1 MKHRITEYFNIN
13 FKNWHLLI
21 LASLL
26 CASCEEIENGVGNDT
41 HASGMFLTTSGCMD
55 SGHDTRS
62 DRMPYVEAMGGM
74 TAQVSVSDWDANP
87 SVASRSAVIGD
98 EIEWRNTPEL
108 SIYITDATSS
118 DNTLIARNLAI
129 NPQTHVMYET
139 YYGKPSKDGDGTA
152 IGSSKFFWDADWSHK
167 GDMKE
172 RMNFYGFYPRPT
184 NSVLQGALDYV
195 RNSIVLQEDAAGQSG
210 QPWNLLHYAFI
221 DQTDENMSWHDV
233 MCSIPEEEGIRYGNQ
248 NKTEGSNIQLH
259 YKHMFSLLDIEV
271 NKGTKYRGD
280 CVISSMVLSGTQVFT
295 EGTLDILKGSIAPV
309 RGTGDQEVKIA
320 RIFDAQ
326 KITEDSPFHK
336 TVIVQPTQDGDNPN
350 DDGRLVLTCCID
362 GVNYS
367 CSFPTLRLES
377 GKRYK
382 LKLTLTPAGVVV
394 FKIWSGAKVEVGG
407 QELSPED
414 SGNEITPKAE
424 RFAVKLES
432 GYRLVDVLKNGK
444 SILGEVENGE
454 YQLER
459 NEYSNTNY
467 NVVTCKA
474 DDWYVTDGLRLH
486 YDGIKN
492 QYNSSSDAQNKNL
505 GIWYD
510 LSGNDNDGTLR
521 SFTTTSGWNGKGL
534 VFDGLDDLVYFSGKI
549 TPSYTMEFY
558 LCVEP
563 TQRGAHPRF
572 VAEGNRYP
580 CFYFYGTSSKYDGVY
595 TSTDNSR
602 QMAFFDIPNKSLGT
616 TIVTD
621 GIQIIQLD
629 FAYDSETHILTW
641 YVDGEEKG
649 HRENVADPESIDI
662 ASIGNRYVDNSR
674 ALAATYYSFMIYNRA
689 LTQPDITQ
697 NYNINKTRYG
707 TTK

>member
-1 MKHRITEYFNIN
+1 MRRITGHFNIK
-13 FKNWHLLI
+13 FKNWHLLV

-26 CASCEEIENGVGNDT
+26 CASCEVAEDGVDMDT
-41 HASGMFLTTSGCMD
+41 PANGMFLTTSGNTEDC
-55 SGHDTRS
+55 HDTRS
-62 DRMPYVEAMGGM
+62 ACWQDVESKGSM
-74 TAQVSVSDWDANP
+74 TAQVSVSDWDTTHN
-87 SVASRSAVIGD
+87 VVSRSAVMGD
-98 EIEWRNTPEL
+98 EVEWRNTTEL
-108 SIYITDATSS
+108 SVYITDATTSG
-118 DNTLIARNLAI
+118 NTLIARNLAM
-129 NPQTHVMYET
+129 NPQTHAMYET
-139 YYGKPSKDGDGTA
+139 YYGKPGKDVDGKTVDT
-152 IGSSKFFWDADWSHK
+152 SRFFWEADWSK
-167 GDMKE
+167 RSDMKD
-172 RMNFYGFYPRPT
+172 RVNFYGFYPRPT

-195 RNSIVLQEDAAGQSG
+195 RNSIVLQEDASGQSG

-233 MCSIPEEEGIRYGNQ
+233 MCSIPEEQGIRYGNQ
-248 NKTEGSNIQLH
+248 NKTKGSNTQLH
-259 YKHMFSLLDIEV
+259 YRHMFSLLDIEV
-271 NKGTKYRGD
+271 NKGSKYRGD

-326 KITEDSPFHK
+326 KITEDTPFHK
-336 TVIVQPTQDGDNPN
+336 TMIVQPTQDGDNPN
-350 DDGRLVLTCCID
+350 DNGRLVLTCCID

-382 LKLTLTPAGVVV
+382 MKLTLTPAGVVV
-394 FKIWSGAKVEVGG
+394 FKIWNGAKVKVGEL
-407 QELSPED
+407 ELSPED
-414 SGNEITPKAE
+414 SENEITPKAE
-424 RFAVKLES
+424 RFAVKVDA
-432 GYRLVDVLKNGK
+432 GYRLVDVLKNGE
-444 SILGEVENGE
+444 SIMDEVENGE

-492 QYNSSSDAQNKNL
+492 QYNSATDDQNKNI

-563 TQRGAHPRF
+563 AQRGAHPRF

-580 CFYFYGTSSKYDGVY
+580 CFYFYGTSNSYDGVY
-595 TSTDNSR
+595 TSTEKLR
-602 QMAFFDIPNKSLGT
+602 QIAFFDGPNKSLGT
-616 TIVTD
+616 SIVTD
-621 GIQIIQLD
+621 GITIIQLD
-629 FAYDSETHILTW
+629 FAYDTETHVLTW
-641 YVDGEEKG
+641 YVDGKEKG
-649 HRENVADPESIDI
+649 HRENVVDPESIDI

-674 ALAATYYSFMIYNRA
+674 ALSATYYSFMIYNRA
-689 LTQPDITQ
+689 LTLADITQ
-697 NYNINKTRYG
+697 NYNVNNTRYG

>member
-1 MKHRITEYFNIN
+1 MRTITEYFNIK
-13 FKNWHLLI
+13 FKNCSLLA
-21 LASLL
+21 LALLL
-26 CASCEEIENGVGNDT
+26 CASCEVAEDGVNMDT
-41 HASGMFLTTSGCMD
+41 LVKGIFLTTSGNVD
-55 SGHDTRS
+55 DNHETRS
-62 DRMPYVEAMGGM
+62 ACVLDTHSKGSM
-74 TAQVSVSDWDANP
+74 TAQVSVTDWDTNHSA
-87 SVASRSAVIGD
+87 VSRSAVIGD
-98 EIEWRNTPEL
+98 EVEWRNTTEL
-108 SIYITDATSS
+108 SVYITDATTS
-118 DNTLIARNLAI
+118 DNTLIARNLAM

-139 YYGKPSKDGDGTA
+139 YYGKPNKDVDGKTV
-152 IGSSKFFWDADWSHK
+152 GTSRFFWDADWSK
-167 GDMKE
+167 KSDMTE
-172 RMNFYGFYPRPT
+172 RVNFYGFYPRPT

-233 MCSIPEEEGIRYGNQ
+233 MCSLPEEEGIRYGNQ
-248 NKTEGSNIQLH
+248 NKASGSNTQLH
-259 YKHMFSLLDIEV
+259 YRHMFSLLDIEV
-271 NKGTKYRGD
+271 NKGSKYRGD

-295 EGTLDILKGSIAPV
+295 EGTLDILKGTIVPV

-326 KITEDSPFHK
+326 KITEDNPFHK
-336 TVIVQPTQDGDNPN
+336 TMIVQPTQDGDNPN
-350 DDGRLVLTCCID
+350 DNGRLVLTCCID

-367 CSFPTLRLES
+367 CSFPTLKLES

-394 FKIWSGAKVEVGG
+394 FKIWSGAKVEVGE

-414 SGNEITPKAE
+414 SEKEITPKAE
-424 RFAVKLES
+424 RFAVKVDA
-432 GYRLVDVLKNGK
+432 GYRLVDVLKNGE
-444 SILGEVENGE
+444 SIMDKVDNGE
-454 YQLER
+454 YKLER

-492 QYNSSSDAQNKNL
+492 QYNSATDAQNKNI

-521 SFTTTSGWNGKGL
+521 SFTATSGWNGKGL
-534 VFDGLDDLVYFSGKI
+534 VFDGLDDLVYFSGDI

-580 CFYFYGTSSKYDGVY
+580 CFYFYGTSNKYDGIY
-595 TSTDNSR
+595 TSTENSR
-602 QMAFFDIPNKSLGT
+602 QIAFFDKPNKSLGT

-621 GIQIIQLD
+621 GIKIIQLD
-629 FAYDSETHILTW
+629 FAYDSETHVLTW

-649 HRENVADPESIDI
+649 HREVEDPESIDI

-674 ALAATYYSFMIYNRA
+674 ALSAIYYSFMIYNRA
-689 LTQPDITQ
+689 LTQADITH
-697 NYNINKTRYG
+697 NYNVNKSRYG